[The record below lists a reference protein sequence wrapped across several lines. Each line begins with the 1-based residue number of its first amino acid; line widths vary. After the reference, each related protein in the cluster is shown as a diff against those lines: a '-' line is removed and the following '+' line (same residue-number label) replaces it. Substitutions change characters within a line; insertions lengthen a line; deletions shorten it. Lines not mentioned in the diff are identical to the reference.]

1 MRETKERNPHV
12 SLGRRVSYFL
22 GGSRFRNS
30 ALAVSQLNSFSSAD
44 SIAGGSGFDDES
56 IASGFTDMT
65 AVNRVPPKTAK
76 ETAAKA
82 APVAEKVTAAPPP
95 PPPPTTDNGAET
107 PATADAAPAP
117 AAAAA
122 AEKPVAEKQPE
133 VPKVANIK
141 VRLRVTY
148 FLPGLRCSITN
159 GEIDFSQTFTHKGVT
174 PESRYENHQEF
185 AS

>member
-1 MRETKERNPHV
+1 
-12 SLGRRVSYFL
+12 
-22 GGSRFRNS
+22 
-30 ALAVSQLNSFSSAD
+30 
-44 SIAGGSGFDDES
+44 
-56 IASGFTDMT
+56 MT

-82 APVAEKVTAAPPP
+82 APVAQKVTAAPPP

-107 PATADAAPAP
+107 PATADAAP
-117 AAAAA
+117 AAAA

-159 GEIDFSQTFTHKGVT
+159 GEIDFSQTFTPKGVT
-174 PESRYENHQEF
+174 I
-185 AS
+185 